1 MNIKITKTYLLL
13 IFILFFKIGNATHI
27 VGGEIYY
34 DNLGGNNYKI
44 HMKVYRDCI
53 GGIPPFDNPAFFT
66 VFDASG
72 AVITTLNISLTS
84 SLTVPPSNNSPCAPT
99 VAGLACVEEGY
110 YETILNLPPKTGGYY
125 IVYQRCCRNGTIL
138 NLISPGAVGSTYWE
152 HIPGPEVV
160 LINSSPRFTKRPP
173 IYICAN
179 IPIAFDHSATDADGD
194 SLVYSLCTPFNG
206 LSAACP
212 IIPGGAGCPTV
223 NSPPPYTS
231 VPFVAPYSSSYPL
244 SSSPAINIDPVT
256 GFLNGVPNILGQW
269 VVGVCVSEYRAGVL
283 IGTHH
288 RDFQFNVISCPAVV
302 VADIISQTAAGPAAG
317 GFCNGFTITY
327 SNNSFNGVTYLWD
340 FGDPLVT
347 TDTSTAYNP
356 TYTFTTPGTYTVTL
370 IANPGTACSD
380 TTYEVFIIKPL
391 LKPDFLEPT
400 GQCFLGN
407 SFDFVGAGLFQGTGT
422 FAWNFGPNAIP
433 SSASTVTVTNVVYN
447 APGTYTVSFTVAENG
462 CIATVTKTIT
472 VYQDPLAGIG
482 PFIGFGCDPLTITFS
497 NTSTAS
503 STMYYTWL
511 FSDGTTSNEQN
522 PTHTFSPPGIYSA
535 SLTLITT
542 EKCIDTSLVSAV
554 NSITVN
560 PSPLAGFTATPTL
573 TTIFD
578 PDISFFNTTTSPGI
592 VSWYYD
598 FADGSNSNLVNPMH
612 SYATWGDFYVSQT
625 VTNNFGCPNTMNLLV
640 RILPEF
646 RFWIPNAFSPGNG
659 DGMNDIFKP
668 KVIGV
673 TDYSFLIFNRWG
685 EQIYKTN
692 DTDAGWNGTFKGKA
706 SPIDVY
712 IWKCE
717 FKNVVTKEYESHVGH
732 VTIVR

>member
-1 MNIKITKTYLLL
+1 
-13 IFILFFKIGNATHI
+13 
-27 VGGEIYY
+27 
-34 DNLGGNNYKI
+34 
-44 HMKVYRDCI
+44 MKVYRDCL
-53 GGIPPFDNPAFFT
+53 GGPAFDNPAFFT
-66 VFDASG
+66 VFDATG

-99 VAGLACVEEGY
+99 TAGLACVEEGY
-110 YETILNLPPKTGGYY
+110 YETILNLPPKIGGYY

-138 NLISPGAVGSTYWE
+138 NLISPGSVGSTYWE

-160 LINSSPRFTKRPP
+160 AVNSSPRFKKRPP

-194 SLVYSLCTPFNG
+194 SLAYSLCTPFDG
-206 LSAACP
+206 LSSACP
-212 IIPGGAGCPTV
+212 IVLAGGGCPTV
-223 NSPPPYTS
+223 NTPPPYTS
-231 VPFVAPYSSSYPL
+231 VPFIAPFSSSYPL
-244 SSSPAINIDPVT
+244 SSSPAININPVT
-256 GFLNGVPNILGQW
+256 GFLDGVPNLLGQW

-288 RDFQFNVISCPAVV
+288 RDFQFNVISCPAIVI
-302 VADIISQTAAGPAAG
+302 ADIKSQTSLVPGSS
-317 GFCNGFTITY
+317 GFCNGFALTY
-327 SNNSFNGVTYLWD
+327 TNTSGGSASTFFWD
-340 FGDPLVT
+340 FGDPTVT
-347 TDTSTAYNP
+347 TDTSSLANP
-356 TYTFTTPGTYTVTL
+356 TYTFGTAGTYTVTL
-370 IANPGTACSD
+370 IANPGSPCAD
-380 TTYEVFIIKPL
+380 TTTKLFIIKPL
-391 LKPDFLEPT
+391 LKPEFLEPI
-400 GQCFLGN
+400 GQCLSGN
-407 SFDFVGAGLFQGTGT
+407 HFDFVGAGVFQGTGT
-422 FAWNFGPNAIP
+422 FAWNFGPNATP
-433 SSASTVTVTNVVYN
+433 SSSSTVSVSNVIYN
-447 APGTYTVSFTVAENG
+447 APGTYTISFTVSENG
-462 CIATVTKTIT
+462 CIATATKTIE
-472 VYQDPLAGIG
+472 VYIDPLAGIG
-482 PFIGFGCDPLTITFS
+482 PFNGSGCDPFTITFL

-503 STMYYTWL
+503 STMYYTWV
-511 FSDGTTSNEQN
+511 FSDGTTSNEPN
-522 PTHTFSPPGIYSA
+522 PTHTFYPPGIYSA

-578 PDISFFNTTTSPGI
+578 PDISFFNTTTSPSI

-598 FADGSNSNLVNPMH
+598 FADGTNSNLVNPMH
-612 SYATWGDFYVSQT
+612 SYTTWGDFYVSQT
-625 VTNNFGCPNTMNLLV
+625 VTNNFGCPNTVNLLV

-646 RFWIPNAFSPGNG
+646 RFWIPNAFTPGNG
-659 DGMNDIFKP
+659 DGMNDVFKP

-692 DTDAGWNGTFKGKA
+692 DTEAGWNGTFKGKP

-712 IWKCE
+712 VWKCI
-717 FKNVVTKEYESHVGH
+717 FKNVVSKEYESHVGH